1 MRRRAARTVAVGLAG
16 LLALPGPAWAVGPLE
31 KDHPLVQRGREA
43 YAAGR
48 YEDALRDFEAAKKE
62 RPNDPA
68 VEFNR
73 ADALAKLG
81 RAAEAREAFNQVAES
96 SRQPDLTQ
104 KSWYNLGNLA
114 ATAGD
119 RAEALKSYRR
129 ALTLDPTDPQAR
141 HNYEV
146 VLRDLPPPQ
155 KGQPDGG
162 ADGGQDGGDDGGRPD
177 GGEDGGKKGDG
188 GSPEDAGTDGGAD
201 GGKQDPNQKGDGGAD
216 GGADG
221 GQDEGDGDSRDGGT
235 DAGSEGE
242 EETERDPRDGGVSPG
257 DVDRQEAERLL
268 DAMKQNEKN
277 LQLWRFQQKKKP
289 RKPNEKDW

>member
-1 MRRRAARTVAVGLAG
+1 MSTQPMRRRAARAMAVGLAG

-31 KDHPLVQRGREA
+31 KDHPLVQRGRDA

-48 YEDALRDFEAAKKE
+48 YEDALRDFDAAKKE
-62 RPNDPA
+62 RPNDPT

-81 RAAEAREAFNQVAES
+81 RSAEAREAFKQVAES
-96 SRQPDLTQ
+96 SRQPELTQ

-119 RAEALKSYRR
+119 RSEALKSYRK

-155 KGQPDGG
+155 NGPDGG
-162 ADGGQDGGDDGGRPD
+162 
-177 GGEDGGKKGDG
+177 
-188 GSPEDAGTDGGAD
+188 T
-201 GGKQDPNQKGDGGAD
+201 
-216 GGADG
+216 DG
-221 GQDEGDGDSRDGGT
+221 GQDEGEGDSRDGGA
-235 DAGSEGE
+235 DGGSEGE
-242 EETERDPRDGGVSPG
+242 EETESNPRDGGSSPG

-277 LQLWRFQQKKKP
+277 LQLWRFQQKKKQ